1 MLKQETPIL
10 MKSKEFIAS
19 SKDKACNFSINLYL
33 EEDNIKIESIDLD
46 IDINSNNKYINKLF
60 LKDWKNLNEYFSS
73 CKNIQEVFKLFDKA
87 NNTNF
92 SIIKNE
98 INTKWKITFEDNYRV
113 YPSFIILKKAKKIEN
128 NENNKIIEENVILKR
143 DKHDLEQRI
152 EILEDEINK
161 IKYSLPFNLLDIN
174 LYKLEKIFNK
184 FDSFETISQREHLGL
199 INSGIKYLF
208 KENIKDCSQVY
219 AFSKGNPQNV
229 SQFLDKIMRTEYC
242 LIVIKTMNDRTFG
255 AFHKKNIHR
264 TYQQPMATI
273 NNFGYFGNIF
283 DTKIYK
289 DNAFVFSFNNKKI
302 FFSDLFYSDSYEQ
315 PNFTINY
322 DGKISCFKGVEYK
335 SCNTNE
341 NINNNNEFAQASPYT
356 NNNFNNANNI
366 QFTQGTNNNYSNK
379 KNKAQNIEYNGVE
392 TIDNSGAKM
401 VPYSKIQ
408 NNEYIHSQKEYLYP
422 TPANIF
428 GQNDQNNLEPGPGAS
443 YPYGFGTENQASFQG
458 AVQGQGTAEFS
469 RNIYI
474 LSGTNQFIVCAL
486 EIFDIKIGK

>member
-98 INTKWKITFEDNYRV
+98 INTKLKITFEDNYRV

-143 DKHDLEQRI
+143 DKLDLEQRI
-152 EILEDEINK
+152 EMLEDEINK

-264 TYQQPMATI
+264 TYQQAMATI
-273 NNFGYFGNIF
+273 NNSGYFGNIF
-283 DTKIYK
+283 DTKNYK

-302 FFSDLFYSDSYEQ
+302 YFSDLFYGDSYEQ
-315 PNFTINY
+315 PNFSINY
-322 DGKISCFKGVEYK
+322 EGKNSCFTGVEYK
-335 SCNTNE
+335 SYNLNQ
-341 NINNNNEFAQASPYT
+341 NINNNTKISKPIKYSPNNYMT
-356 NNNFNNANNI
+356 EPINYYPNYGSTGIGTEALTSDVTYSTKPNNNCNN
-366 QFTQGTNNNYSNK
+366 QEKY
-379 KNKAQNIEYNGVE
+379 E
-392 TIDNSGAKM
+392 
-401 VPYSKIQ
+401 
-408 NNEYIHSQKEYLYP
+408 
-422 TPANIF
+422 ANIDF
-428 GQNDQNNLEPGPGAS
+428 GASPGAS
-443 YPYGFGTENQASFQG
+443 YDNRNEGASISTNTTNGEFFQMR
-458 AVQGQGTAEFS
+458 

-474 LSGTNQFIVCAL
+474 LSGINQFIVYAL
-486 EIFDIKIGK
+486 EIFDIKIEK